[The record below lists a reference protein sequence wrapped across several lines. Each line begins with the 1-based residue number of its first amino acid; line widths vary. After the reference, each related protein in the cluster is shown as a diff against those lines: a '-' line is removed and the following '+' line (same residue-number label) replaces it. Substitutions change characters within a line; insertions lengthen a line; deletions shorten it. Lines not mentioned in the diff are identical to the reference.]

1 MEQANFVYILQCR
14 DGSLY
19 TGWTCNLEK
28 RVAVHSA
35 GMGAKYTR
43 CLLYTSQSVF
53 CKWGEVTIAMG
64 NYPPV
69 PEGEIVTFYL
79 KNGKTTR
86 KPVDFSVK
94 YDIIL
99 ENNQVLLQ
107 NGETVYQTESNLVE
121 LVCDEKG
128 QVK

>member
-43 CLLYTSQSVF
+43 SRL
-53 CKWGEVTIAMG
+53 
-64 NYPPV
+64 
-69 PEGEIVTFYL
+69 
-79 KNGKTTR
+79 
-86 KPVDFSVK
+86 PVDVYK
-94 YDIIL
+94 R
-99 ENNQVLLQ
+99 QVLSVQ
-107 NGETVYQTESNLVE
+107 
-121 LVCDEKG
+121 KRHMI
-128 QVK
+128 